1 MSATG
6 TRSETTYANST
17 IRDPISDH
25 GNDIPRSRST
35 PKKAAAMTVFLIAAS
50 AMLCGALAF
59 LLPPLLR
66 RPRHEL
72 ASVDNPT
79 HDLVELYRQQ
89 MTEVES
95 DLSSG
100 MLAAEHHQ
108 EARRELERS
117 MLGELSQS
125 APMPAAQWK
134 MSLKPALGILALLPL
149 AAALLYAQLGN
160 PGAMSASPTGSLAT
174 QSGPH
179 ATTAAQIAMMVDR
192 LAQKLAEDPKNPDGW
207 AMLARS
213 YDVLGRYQDAVA
225 AFQKAEALLPDDA
238 ALLADYADA
247 VAMTQQGRLRG
258 KPMQLVH
265 RALKLDP
272 ANAKALAL
280 AGTDAF
286 DRRDYRGAATF
297 WEKALK
303 AAPEGTEFTSSLRT
317 SLEEARSLAGDRS
330 RPAMAMPESVQAV
343 AAQISGRVTLSTAL
357 RAKAPPDGTLFVF
370 ARAESG
376 PRMPLAILKVSVK
389 ALPMEFI
396 LDDTSSMSPAM
407 KLSNFDRV
415 IVTARISRS
424 GDALPKSGDLVG
436 SSGPVPVGTRNL
448 QLEISDIVK

>member
-1 MSATG
+1 
-6 TRSETTYANST
+6 
-17 IRDPISDH
+17 
-25 GNDIPRSRST
+25 
-35 PKKAAAMTVFLIAAS
+35 MTVFVVAAS
-50 AMLCGALAF
+50 AMLCVALGF

-66 RPRHEL
+66 RPRHVHAYAE
-72 ASVDNPT
+72 NPS
-79 HDLVELYRQQ
+79 HDLVALYRQQ

-100 MLAAEHHQ
+100 LLAAEHHQ

-117 MLGELSQS
+117 MLGDLSQG
-125 APMPAAQWK
+125 APMGTARWQ

-149 AAALLYAQLGN
+149 AAALLYGQLGN
-160 PGAMSASPTGSLAT
+160 PGAMSAPPAGSSAT

-179 ATTAAQIAMMVDR
+179 ATSPAQIAMMADR
-192 LAQKLAEDPKNPDGW
+192 LAQKLAEDPENPDGW

-213 YDVLGRYQDAVA
+213 YDVLGRYRDAVA
-225 AFQKAEALLPDDA
+225 AFKKAETLLPDDA

-247 VAMTQQGRLRG
+247 VAMTQQGRLKG

-272 ANAKALAL
+272 ANPKALAL

-303 AAPEGTEFTSSLRT
+303 AAPEDTEFTTALRA

-330 RPAMAMPESVQAV
+330 RPARATPESTQAV
-343 AAQISGRVTLSTAL
+343 AAQISGRVTLSVSL
-357 RAKAPPDGTLFVF
+357 GGKAPPEGTLFVF

-376 PRMPLAILKVSVK
+376 PRMPLAILRANVK
-389 ALPMEFI
+389 ALPMEFT
-396 LDDTSSMSPAM
+396 LDDSSAMSPAL

-415 IVTARISRS
+415 IVSARISRS
-424 GDALPKSGDLVG
+424 GDALPSSGDLIG

-448 QLEISDIVK
+448 QIEISEIVK

>member
-1 MSATG
+1 MTG
-6 TRSETTYANST
+6 F
-17 IRDPISDH
+17 
-25 GNDIPRSRST
+25 
-35 PKKAAAMTVFLIAAS
+35 VVAAS
-50 AMLCGALAF
+50 AMLCVALGF

-66 RPRHEL
+66 RPRQHVH
-72 ASVDNPT
+72 ASVKNPT

-100 MLAAEHHQ
+100 LLAAEHHQ
-108 EARRELERS
+108 EVTRELELR
-117 MLGELSQS
+117 MLGDLSQG
-125 APMPAAQWK
+125 APVPAAQWQ
-134 MSLKPALGILALLPL
+134 MSLKPALGILVLLPL
-149 AAALLYAQLGN
+149 AAALLYGQLGN
-160 PGAMSASPTGSLAT
+160 PGAMSAPPAGSSAT

-179 ATTAAQIAMMVDR
+179 ATTAAQIAMMADR
-192 LAQKLAEDPKNPDGW
+192 LAQKLAEDPENPDGW

-213 YDVLGRYQDAVA
+213 YDVLGRYRDAVA
-225 AFQKAEALLPDDA
+225 AFKKAEMLLPDDA

-247 VAMTQQGRLRG
+247 VAMTQQGRLKG

-272 ANAKALAL
+272 ANPKALAL

-303 AAPEGTEFTSSLRT
+303 AAPEDTEFTTALRA

-330 RPAMAMPESVQAV
+330 RPARAAPESTQAV
-343 AAQISGRVTLSTAL
+343 AAQISGRVTLSASL
-357 RAKAPPDGTLFVF
+357 GRKAPPEGTLFVF

-376 PRMPLAILKVSVK
+376 PRMPLAILRANVK
-389 ALPMEFI
+389 ALPMEFT
-396 LDDTSSMSPAM
+396 LDDSSAMSPAL

-415 IVTARISRS
+415 IVSARISRS
-424 GDALPKSGDLVG
+424 GDALPSSGDLIG

-448 QLEISDIVK
+448 QIEISEIVK